1 MTSACMLA
9 TRNSFAYYLS
19 SITPREGR
27 ENATIKRSHDDTTA
41 VSPLHRGDVVVSTRL
56 RRVERSHPRCVIR
69 PPNQDAVA
77 NSGSSPIPSESV
89 SLSNFQRN
97 SPNSSPSPPLPHLL
111 SPSQLPIQTIA
122 NIHWRASYYR
132 NVNVGADSR
141 EPRTNSSPIIRTVI
155 GTIAR
160 IWPPYITGPTP
171 RLSS

>member
-56 RRVERSHPRCVIR
+56 CRVKRSHPRCVIR
-69 PPNQDAVA
+69 PSNQDAVA
-77 NSGSSPIPSESV
+77 NSGSHPKASRYPI
-89 SLSNFQRN
+89 SNEIR
-97 SPNSSPSPPLPHLL
+97 PTLLPPPPL